1 MGGKHTEEA
10 LKIKQLEETIK
21 LRDKEIKDIKHSLAD
36 RLQEIRDLN
45 EGNDCGDPTQRKRKI
60 SEMCTDTIYELRID
74 EIDEFYKKE
83 KAKIIELPSTR
94 QSKK

>member
-83 KAKIIELPSTR
+83 KSKIIELPSTR
-94 QSKK
+94 QSK

>member
-36 RLQEIRDLN
+36 RLQKIRDLN